1 LDLCHVDQAGFAPT
15 MPTSYSWSAIG
26 QRLTVPYEAPQG
38 RRVNAIG
45 GYFSHGPLAGSF
57 SFVTFASLPRSRAK
71 QVRKSEAERAADHG
85 LAPEEVGAID
95 SEVFLGFLWT
105 LAGRPPD
112 AAGDWRRERPL
123 TVVIDNYSVHKSTQV
138 REEAARLAAADI
150 HLFYLPAYS
159 PELSR
164 IEPIWQD
171 AKYREMPVRSHA
183 QLGDLKRAV
192 DEALARK
199 AVQLRQT
206 TQLLNR
212 PA

>member
-1 LDLCHVDQAGFAPT
+1 MDLCHVDQAGFAPT
-15 MPTSYSWSAIG
+15 LPTSYSWSPVG
-26 QRLTVPYEAPQG
+26 QRLAVPYEAPQG

-45 GYFSHGPLAGSF
+45 GYFSHGPLAGTF
-57 SFVTFASLPRSRAK
+57 SFVTFASLPRSHAK
-71 QVRKSEAERAADHG
+71 KPRKSEAERAGDQG
-85 LAPEEVGAID
+85 LAPEEVGVINSD
-95 SEVFLGFLWT
+95 VFLGFLWT
-105 LAGRPPD
+105 LAGRPPQ
-112 AAGDWRRERPL
+112 AAPDWRRERPL
-123 TVVIDNYSVHKSTQV
+123 TVVIENYSVHKSTQV
-138 REEAARLAAADI
+138 QEESARLAAADI

-183 QLGDLKRAV
+183 HLGDLKRSI

-199 AVQLRQT
+199 AIQLRQT
-206 TQLLNR
+206 TQLLHR